1 MAERIQEYCM
11 ELMRSI
17 RKENNTVDKLY
28 PLICPIVFYTG
39 RKKWDAPLTISDVQE
54 KYEGFKPLD
63 YPRYNLI
70 DINNYEKEEIL
81 KYKEILNKKGGINMT
96 NFERLL
102 IELIDEKAEKYKA
115 EREAGQ
121 KNGIQKVINNML
133 KMKMNDKVIIE
144 ATQVNP
150 NELQKIK
157 KELKA
162 C

>member
-1 MAERIQEYCM
+1 MYFIQE
-11 ELMRSI
+11 E
-17 RKENNTVDKLY
+17 
-28 PLICPIVFYTG
+28 
-39 RKKWDAPLTISDVQE
+39 KKWDAPLTISEVQE

>member
-1 MAERIQEYCM
+1 MYFIQE
-11 ELMRSI
+11 E
-17 RKENNTVDKLY
+17 
-28 PLICPIVFYTG
+28 
-39 RKKWDAPLTISDVQE
+39 KKWDAPLTISEVQE

-70 DINNYEKEEIL
+70 DINNYEKEELLKEDTAIAKAMLFEKIETKEEIL

-102 IELIDEKAEKYKA
+102 IELIDEKAEKYRA

-121 KNGIQKVINNML
+121 KIGQKNEIQKVINNML
-133 KMKMNDKVIIE
+133 KMNMNDKVIIE

-150 NELQKIK
+150 KELQRIK
-157 KELKA
+157 KELKV

>member
-1 MAERIQEYCM
+1 MYFIQE
-11 ELMRSI
+11 E
-17 RKENNTVDKLY
+17 
-28 PLICPIVFYTG
+28 
-39 RKKWDAPLTISDVQE
+39 KKWDAPLTISEVQE

-70 DINNYEKEEIL
+70 DINNYEKEELLKEDTAIAKAMLFEKIETKEEIL